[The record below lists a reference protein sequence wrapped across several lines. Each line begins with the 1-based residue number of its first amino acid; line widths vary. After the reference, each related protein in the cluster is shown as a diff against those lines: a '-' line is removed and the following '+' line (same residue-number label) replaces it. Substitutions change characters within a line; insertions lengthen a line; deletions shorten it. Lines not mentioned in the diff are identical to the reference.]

1 MSPLRSVYL
10 VARREIL
17 ERVRNRGFIIS
28 VVVTSL
34 LVVGPILL
42 PEMLAGGANETRLGV
57 VQPAPATLDAT
68 ITAIAKG
75 ADATIVL
82 VSIPDRT
89 TAEAALT
96 SGEIAALVDVPADL
110 SGSGELLFEESSDPL
125 VQSVVGSAVATLRSQ
140 AILAQS
146 GVDGASLA
154 AASVPPTTFELHPR
168 SEMEQAQFLVAT
180 LGAVLIL
187 VAIFT
192 FGYAVLT
199 GVVEEKQSRVVEVV
213 LSTVRAKD
221 LLLGKVIGLG
231 LLGIAQLAL
240 FVAAMLA
247 VATLSDRIQLPSTT
261 PSAIS
266 LLAVWFILGFALYTT
281 ALGVLGALASRVEEA
296 SNAATPVMI
305 TTIVSLTV
313 AVTAVLNDPSGTIAT
328 IVTFLPPTAPFV
340 VPMRAAFDAI
350 SPWEIGLATVITF
363 ASIWLLFA
371 VGARVY
377 SGALLQTVGRMKLRD
392 AWRSA
397 VE

>member
-1 MSPLRSVYL
+1 MSRYRSIWL

-17 ERVRNRGFIIS
+17 ERVRNRGFIVS

-42 PEMLAGGANETRLGV
+42 PEMLAGGASETKLGV

-75 ADATIVL
+75 ADATIV
-82 VSIPDRT
+82 VVPIPDRT

-110 SGSGELLFEESSDPL
+110 SGPGELVFEESSDPL
-125 VQSVVGSAVATLRSQ
+125 VQSVVGSAVAGLRSQ
-140 AILAQS
+140 AILAES
-146 GVDGASLA
+146 GVDGAA
-154 AASVPPTTFELHPR
+154 VAASPTIVELHPR
-168 SEMEQAQFLVAT
+168 SEIERARFLVAT

-221 LLLGKVIGLG
+221 LLMGKILGLG
-231 LLGIAQLAL
+231 LLGIGQLVV
-240 FVAAMLA
+240 FVGAMLA
-247 VATLSDRIQLPSTT
+247 AATLSDRIQLPSTT
-261 PSAIS
+261 PSAIG

-281 ALGVLGALASRVEEA
+281 ALGFLGALASRMEEA

-305 TTIVSLTV
+305 VAIVSLTV
-313 AVTAVLNDPSGTIAT
+313 SVSAVLNEPSGTIAT
-328 IVTFLPPTAPFV
+328 ILTFLPPTAPFV
-340 VPMRAAFDAI
+340 VPMRAAFGAI
-350 SPWEIGLATVITF
+350 SPWEIVLATVITLT
-363 ASIWLLFA
+363 AIWALFTI
-371 VGARVY
+371 GARVY
-377 SGALLQTVGRMKLRD
+377 SGAVLQTVGRMRLRD

-397 VE
+397 DE